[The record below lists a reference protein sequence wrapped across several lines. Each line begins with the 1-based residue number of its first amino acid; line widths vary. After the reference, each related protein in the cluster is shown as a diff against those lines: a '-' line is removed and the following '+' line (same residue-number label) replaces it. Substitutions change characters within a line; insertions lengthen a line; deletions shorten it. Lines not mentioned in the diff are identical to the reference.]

1 MFIMVYPDSNAEW
14 RWGLH
19 AGDGREILRA
29 PFGHRN
35 KADCVAD
42 AQSFRRTVAV
52 APIIDQEQNSDL
64 AHRGGRIVYDR

>member
-19 AGDGREILRA
+19 TGDGREILRA
-29 PFGHRN
+29 PFGH
-35 KADCVAD
+35 KHKTECVAE
-42 AQSFRRTVAV
+42 AQSFRQSVAV

-64 AHRGGRIVYDR
+64 ARRVGRIT